1 MGKEGLIHSLTETA
15 AKGIFID
22 SSLLPNLAG
31 ILSFIPNL
39 HNIIYLG
46 TADEQLLRS
55 FTKTR
60 QIKNIISYQD
70 LVDLGTSNLIEPT
83 PPHPRD
89 VACVMYTSGS
99 TGPPKGVILTHENII
114 AAGIQASLERFNW

>member
-1 MGKEGLIHSLTETA
+1 LGKEGLIHSLTETD

-22 SSLLPNLAG
+22 SSLLPNLAA
-31 ILSFIPNL
+31 ILSSIPNL
-39 HNIIYLG
+39 NNIVYYG

-70 LVDLGTSNLIEPT
+70 LVDLGASNSIDPT
-83 PPHPRD
+83 PPLPTD
-89 VACVMYTSGS
+89 IACIMYTSGS
-99 TGPPKGVILTHENII
+99 TGSPKGVVLTHQNVI
-114 AAGIQASLERFNW
+114 AAGIQLL